1 MPSRIVVFGATGYTG
16 RLTAEQLVAQG
27 ARPLL
32 AGRSELR
39 LAELAERLG
48 GLEHRVADV
57 DRPESVAALVE
68 PGDVLLSTVGPFKR
82 WGEPAVRGRD
92 RRRRRLHRLDR
103 RAGVHPARVRRPRR
117 ARAARR
123 RGAAARAGLRLRARA
138 RSRARSR
145 SRRPAT
151 AAVRVDVGYYALG
164 GGAASLSRGT
174 QGVAGR
180 RRARSR
186 VRLPR
191 RPDRHRP
198 LRRARALV
206 RGPRQGPPGDLGR
219 RRGALRAPGRLS
231 AAARGQRLPRLVRAG
246 LARDPGVVGG
256 RRAC

>member
-1 MPSRIVVFGATGYTG
+1 MPARIVVFGATGYTG

-57 DRPESVAALVE
+57 DRPKSVAELLE

-82 WGEPAVRGRD
+82 WGEPAVAAAIAAGGDLR
-92 RRRRRLHRLDR
+92 RLDR

-123 RGAAARAGLRLRARA
+123 CGAAPRPRLRLRAGRA
-138 RSRARSR
+138 RGRARAR
-145 SRRPAT
+145 GGRRRGGPGRRRLLRARRRR
-151 AAVRVDVGYYALG
+151 RVAEP
-164 GGAASLSRGT
+164 RH
-174 QGVAGR
+174 QGLAGR

-186 VRLPR
+186 LRLPR
-191 RPDRHRP
+191 RADRHRP
-198 LRRARALV
+198 LRRAGPLV

-219 RRGALRAPGRLS
+219 RRGALRAPGRVSRGCARSTSTS
-231 AAARGQRLPRLVRAG
+231 AGSGRPRARPR
-246 LARDPGVVGG
+246 
-256 RRAC
+256 RRRRPAPC